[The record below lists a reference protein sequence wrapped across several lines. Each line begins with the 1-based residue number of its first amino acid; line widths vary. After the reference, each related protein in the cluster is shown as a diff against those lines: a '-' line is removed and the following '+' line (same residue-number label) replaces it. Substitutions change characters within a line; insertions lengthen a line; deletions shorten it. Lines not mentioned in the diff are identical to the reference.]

1 MRNYHLP
8 QIIEYKKKTMTFGI
22 ENPGNS
28 LGQAQKYGCVKS
40 I

>member
-1 MRNYHLP
+1 
-8 QIIEYKKKTMTFGI
+8 MTFGI
-22 ENPGNS
+22 ENAGNS